1 MAWNVGAF
9 GANAWNFGEVTVS
22 VTSTSAIG
30 TTALG
35 NETVVEGTGAVFGV
49 TSTSA
54 IASHTVGSVS
64 VVEGTGAVF
73 GVTSANAFAT
83 GYVGEEVVWFEIPTN
98 TRAAAGYGIISTS
111 GATGS
116 WENII
121 G

>member
-9 GANAWNFGEVTVS
+9 GANAWNYGEVTVP

-35 NETVVEGTGAVFGV
+35 NETVVEGTGVTFGV
-49 TSTSA
+49 TSTGL
-54 IASHTVGSVS
+54 I
-64 VVEGTGAVF
+64 
-73 GVTSANAFAT
+73 AT

-98 TRAAAGYGIISTS
+98 TFAAADYGIISTS